1 MPRLASRVASKCESC
16 RAHQLSSRKAE
27 GRWPSASLGRNLDNS
42 RKRGD
47 FGGVLTY
54 GHGTRHGAGH
64 GFLQSRTKSLTQT
77 REAGRCTKSGSVISA
92 ILHPVSSR
100 ILLSISGIAIVVV
113 AAVVWLRMGGAGQA
127 AGSGDIVTAET
138 RTFKATIAAL
148 GAVKPQ
154 IGAEVKV
161 GSRIS
166 GRVWRLRANIG
177 DPVERG
183 QVIAELETAELDAL
197 VAQRRAELKLAGAR
211 LAAFDTLAPEQ
222 TAQAAADV
230 RRFEAETKLAAE
242 DLERQRALFEKRL
255 VPNATADAARD
266 RHQAA
271 AAQLESARRAL
282 QVVQVDNAE
291 QRKQAGAD
299 VERAQAALESALVDR
314 SFTVLR
320 SPIRGV
326 VASVSTQEGET
337 VAAGLNAP
345 TFVTIVDLER
355 LQLNAYVDEVD
366 IGRIAPGQAVVFTVD
381 AFPARDFTGRV
392 AAIYPTAT
400 IQDNVVKYV
409 VAVDIGSGDGALLR
423 PEMTASVRIQLEE
436 RVVLALPARAL
447 RREAG
452 RNVVTVLVHD
462 GTEPRDVRVGWRDG
476 MWVEVVDG
484 LTAGDR
490 VRVET
495 GASVEAIR

>member
-1 MPRLASRVASKCESC
+1 MR
-16 RAHQLSSRKAE
+16 
-27 GRWPSASLGRNLDNS
+27 
-42 RKRGD
+42 
-47 FGGVLTY
+47 
-54 GHGTRHGAGH
+54 
-64 GFLQSRTKSLTQT
+64 
-77 REAGRCTKSGSVISA
+77 
-92 ILHPVSSR
+92 SR
-100 ILLSISGIAIVVV
+100 ILLSISGIAVVV
-113 AAVVWLRMGGAGQA
+113 AAVVWMRTGGAGQA

-183 QVIAELETAELDAL
+183 EIIAELETAELDAL
-197 VAQRRAELKLAGAR
+197 IAQRRAELKLAEAR
-211 LAAFDTLAPEQ
+211 LAAFDTLAPEE
-222 TAQAAADV
+222 TARADAEV
-230 RRFEAETKLAAE
+230 RRFEAEAKLTAE
-242 DLERQRALFEKRL
+242 ELERQRALLERRL
-255 VPNATADAARD
+255 VPQAAADVARD

-271 AAQLESARRAL
+271 QAQLESARRTL
-282 QVVQVDNAE
+282 QVVRAGNAE

-299 VERAQAALESALVDR
+299 FERAQAALESALVDR
-314 SFTVLR
+314 SFTMLR

-326 VASVSTQEGET
+326 IASVATQEGET

-345 TFVTIVDLER
+345 TFVTVVDLER

-366 IGRIAPGQAVVFTVD
+366 IGRIAQGQAVVFTVD

-392 AAIYPTAT
+392 SAIYPTAT
-400 IQDNVVKYV
+400 IQDNVVKYI
-409 VAVDIGSGDGALLR
+409 VAVDIDRGDGALLR

-436 RVVLALPARAL
+436 RLVLALPARAL

-452 RNVVTVLVHD
+452 RNVVTVLVD
-462 GTEPRDVRVGWRDG
+462 GHAEPRDIRVGWRDG
-476 MWVEVVDG
+476 PWVEVVNG

-490 VRVET
+490 VLVET
-495 GASVEAIR
+495 GTSVEAIR